1 MEIKIMKLYE
11 NATIPSR
18 ESKCAAG
25 YDLYAFTNSLF
36 RIAPHTTEKINTG
49 VAIEIP
55 DGYCGLV
62 FPRSGLSSR
71 HGLRL
76 ANCVGVIDSDY
87 RGEIMV
93 ALHNDSENF
102 QYIDHN
108 QRIAQIV
115 IVPYLQFNWKEVEFL
130 NETERGSSGFGST
143 GK

>member
-1 MEIKIMKLYE
+1 MLIPVTQMEQTFEPCSASVKIKKLRD

-76 ANCVGVIDSDY
+76 ANCVGK
-87 RGEIMV
+87 
-93 ALHNDSENF
+93 L
-102 QYIDHN
+102 
-108 QRIAQIV
+108 
-115 IVPYLQFNWKEVEFL
+115 
-130 NETERGSSGFGST
+130 
-143 GK
+143 

>member
-1 MEIKIMKLYE
+1 
-11 NATIPSR
+11 
-18 ESKCAAG
+18 
-25 YDLYAFTNSLF
+25 
-36 RIAPHTTEKINTG
+36 
-49 VAIEIP
+49 
-55 DGYCGLV
+55 
-62 FPRSGLSSR
+62 
-71 HGLRL
+71 
-76 ANCVGVIDSDY
+76 
-87 RGEIMV
+87 MV